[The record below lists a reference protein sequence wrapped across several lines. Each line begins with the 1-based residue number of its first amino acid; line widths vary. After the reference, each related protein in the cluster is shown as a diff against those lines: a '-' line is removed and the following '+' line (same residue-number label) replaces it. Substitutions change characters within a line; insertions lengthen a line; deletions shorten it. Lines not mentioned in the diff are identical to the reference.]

1 MASAAAGAAIIFGAR
16 AAAQLLR
23 RRRRAA
29 GGAASRAAAAH
40 ADDAGGRPGL
50 PRLGRG
56 ADPGSPTYDA
66 VLAALPPADD
76 ADAMAAFVQANRD
89 LLDYRFLYRMTAQ
102 LLSVENRGGERGEP
116 LRAQREGVVRAAQ
129 RFDAPLFKQIAEAEG
144 RLGQLLAQNMQAAGK
159 KGKKKRSDAASVV
172 LAAGG
177 QPIQIFAFWLVVVAA
192 MAAWESKLATPSTSA
207 MAQAKIAE
215 LAEVR
220 DALEG
225 RDSLV
230 EAGALGEL
238 LPLLQLADV
247 RSGVSGPAY
256 RPPDSLAQLV
266 AETLPKGEEDS
277 LKVVRRLGCLSC
289 QLQRHAFQAYN
300 HAGAEGDRAVR
311 RVAVRRAAALRRAAH
326 RPRRRGAARA
336 QPDVEPDPPRVRRRL
351 ARAPAA
357 NLLVSARGPPPGWA
371 ALGRTVN
378 TNTHI
383 LQPRGVQNALHCT
396 ALCRRAHTSPR
407 GRHIGSMHN
416 HRACAPTS
424 TVLCP
429 LALPLQL
436 VRPLLLSPPLFR
448 PVTNHFKAF
457 TRRTSASRR
466 GTRRSD
472 RRGSLSRWP
481 IPTSRRP

>member
-1 MASAAAGAAIIFGAR
+1 MNCVLPLLALGHTLRPALPLPAPQLFSGRARPPSCCDAADAPPTEPPPEQPPPTPTTPADDPVFPGWGAARI
-16 AAAQLLR
+16 
-23 RRRRAA
+23 
-29 GGAASRAAAAH
+29 
-40 ADDAGGRPGL
+40 
-50 PRLGRG
+50 
-56 ADPGSPTYDA
+56 PGSPTYDA

-102 LLSVENRGGERGEP
+102 LLSVENRGGSAAT

-300 HAGAEGDRAVR
+300 PLVQKATALYDVLQYGAPQPFVAPRTAPADAV
-311 RVAVRRAAALRRAAH
+311 
-326 RPRRRGAARA
+326 P
-336 QPDVEPDPPRVRRRL
+336 PEPNPTSNLIRL
-351 ARAPAA
+351 AYDADS
-357 NLLVSARGPPPGWA
+357 LELPPQIFW
-371 ALGRTVN
+371 
-378 TNTHI
+378 
-383 LQPRGVQNALHCT
+383 
-396 ALCRRAHTSPR
+396 
-407 GRHIGSMHN
+407 
-416 HRACAPTS
+416 
-424 TVLCP
+424 
-429 LALPLQL
+429 
-436 VRPLLLSPPLFR
+436 
-448 PVTNHFKAF
+448 
-457 TRRTSASRR
+457 
-466 GTRRSD
+466 
-472 RRGSLSRWP
+472 
-481 IPTSRRP
+481 

>member
-1 MASAAAGAAIIFGAR
+1 M
-16 AAAQLLR
+16 
-23 RRRRAA
+23 
-29 GGAASRAAAAH
+29 
-40 ADDAGGRPGL
+40 
-50 PRLGRG
+50 
-56 ADPGSPTYDA
+56 
-66 VLAALPPADD
+66 
-76 ADAMAAFVQANRD
+76 
-89 LLDYRFLYRMTAQ
+89 
-102 LLSVENRGGERGEP
+102 
-116 LRAQREGVVRAAQ
+116 
-129 RFDAPLFKQIAEAEG
+129 
-144 RLGQLLAQNMQAAGK
+144 LAQNMQAAGK
-159 KGKKKRSDAASVV
+159 KTGKKKRSSEAEDV

-300 HAGAEGDRAVR
+300 PLVQKATALYDVLQYGAPQPFVAPRTAPADAVPPEPNPTSNLIRLAYDADSLELPPRSSGERA
-311 RVAVRRAAALRRAAH
+311 RAAAGLR
-326 RPRRRGAARA
+326 G
-336 QPDVEPDPPRVRRRL
+336 
-351 ARAPAA
+351 
-357 NLLVSARGPPPGWA
+357 
-371 ALGRTVN
+371 GRTPVN

-383 LQPRGVQNALHCT
+383 LQPGGVQNALHCKHS
-396 ALCRRAHTSPR
+396 AGGAHTSPR
-407 GRHIGSMHN
+407 GRHIDRVHAQPS
-416 HRACAPTS
+416 S
-424 TVLCP
+424 LCP
-429 LALPLQL
+429 GEYGIVPARSPSNF

-448 PVTNHFKAF
+448 PVTNHFTAF

-472 RRGSLSRWP
+472 RRGSPSRWP
-481 IPTSRRP
+481 IPTTRRP